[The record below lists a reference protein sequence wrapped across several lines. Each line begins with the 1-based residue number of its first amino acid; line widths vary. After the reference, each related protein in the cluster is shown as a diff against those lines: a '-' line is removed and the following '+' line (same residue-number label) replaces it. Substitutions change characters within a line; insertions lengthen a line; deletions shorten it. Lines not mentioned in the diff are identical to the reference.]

1 MSHQKAAPPVRAGHP
16 LLSSLGLGV
25 VLLATL
31 LPMMDSFI
39 VNVALPT
46 IAGDLGAG
54 NADLELVVA
63 GYGIA
68 FTLLLV
74 LGGRL
79 GDAFGRRRVLVFG
92 LLGFVLTSL
101 LCALAPSAGWLVAA
115 RIAQGATAALIP
127 PQVLGTIQ
135 ATVTPARRARAMSLY
150 AAVSGLAAILGLL
163 LGGVLLQANLWG
175 TSWRLLF
182 LINLPI
188 GLAAVVM
195 ALILVPESRSDH
207 PVGVDLRGTALL
219 GATVLLVLVP
229 VNRGP
234 VLGWPWWAI
243 VPLLLA
249 PVAAVVLWRTE
260 NRVSRSGRVPLLPP
274 AVLAEPRV
282 RGGLLMLGPFL
293 AAWGGFLFALPLT
306 LQHGFGLTPLS
317 AGLAVVPMSLAFL
330 IGSFTV
336 PPLRARFAARVVPGG
351 ALLQGLG
358 VAWLLAALPLGWL
371 GDVVWT
377 VLPGL
382 ALIGFGQALVV
393 GAANISVLGAVPT
406 AYAGVGGGVLVTTQ
420 QGSMAVGV
428 AVLGTVFSVALGHGH
443 ATAFGFVLVAQ
454 LLTCIAVA
462 YVFRGKAVS

>member
-1 MSHQKAAPPVRAGHP
+1 MSHHKTATSVRAGHP
-16 LLSSLGLGV
+16 SLSALGLGI

-135 ATVTPARRARAMSLY
+135 ATVTADRRARAMSLY
-150 AAVSGLAAILGLL
+150 AAVSGLAAVLGLL
-163 LGGVLLQANLWG
+163 LGGVLLQLDLWG

-182 LINLPI
+182 LVNLPL
-188 GLAAVVM
+188 GLAAAVLAVI
-195 ALILVPESRSDH
+195 LIPESRSDH

-219 GATVLLVLVP
+219 GATVLLILIP

-234 VLGWPWWAI
+234 LLGWPWWSI

-249 PVAAVVLWRTE
+249 PVAAIALWRTE
-260 NRVSRSGRVPLLPP
+260 KRVSGSGKVPLLPP
-274 AVLAEPRV
+274 TVLAEPRV

-306 LQHGFGLTPLS
+306 LQHGYGLSPLS

-330 IGSFTV
+330 IGSFVV
-336 PPLRARFAARVVPGG
+336 PALRARFTGRVVPGG
-351 ALLQGLG
+351 ALVQGLG
-358 VAWLLAALPLGWL
+358 VGWLLAAVSLGWL
-371 GDVVWT
+371 GNAGWT
-377 VLPGL
+377 ALPGL
-382 ALIGFGQALVV
+382 VLIGLGQALVV
-393 GAANISVLGAVPT
+393 GAANISVLGAVPP

-428 AVLGTVFSVALGHGH
+428 AVLGTVFSVALSHGH
-443 ATAFGFVLVAQ
+443 ATAFGFVLGVQ
-454 LLTCIAVA
+454 LLTCVVVA
-462 YVFRGKAVS
+462 GVFREKAVS

>member
-1 MSHQKAAPPVRAGHP
+1 M
-16 LLSSLGLGV
+16 LSSLGLGV

-92 LLGFVLTSL
+92 LLGFVLTSA

-135 ATVTPARRARAMSLY
+135 AAVSPERRARAMSRY

-163 LGGVLLQANLWG
+163 LGGVLLQMDLWG
-175 TSWRLLF
+175 MSWRLLF
-182 LINLPI
+182 LINLPL
-188 GLAAVVM
+188 GLAAAV
-195 ALILVPESRSDH
+195 LTSFLVPESRSDR
-207 PVGVDLRGTALL
+207 PVGVDLRGTSLL
-219 GATVLLVLVP
+219 GAMVLLVLVP

-234 VLGWPWWAI
+234 LLGWPWWAI
-243 VPLLLA
+243 VSLLLA

-260 NRVSRSGRVPLLPP
+260 KRVAGTGMVPLLPP
-274 AVLAEPRV
+274 AVLTEPRV

-306 LQHGFGLTPLS
+306 LQHGFGLSPLS

-336 PPLRARFAARVVPGG
+336 PPLRARCGARVVPGG
-351 ALLQGLG
+351 ALVQGLG
-358 VAWLLAALPLGWL
+358 VAWLLAALPLGWM
-371 GDVVWT
+371 GGAVWT
-377 VLPGL
+377 ALPGL

-393 GAANISVLGAVPT
+393 GAANISVLGAVPS

-428 AVLGTVFSVALGHGH
+428 AVLGTVFSAALSHGH
-443 ATAFGFVLVAQ
+443 PTAFGVVLVAQ
-454 LLTCIAVA
+454 LLICVAVS